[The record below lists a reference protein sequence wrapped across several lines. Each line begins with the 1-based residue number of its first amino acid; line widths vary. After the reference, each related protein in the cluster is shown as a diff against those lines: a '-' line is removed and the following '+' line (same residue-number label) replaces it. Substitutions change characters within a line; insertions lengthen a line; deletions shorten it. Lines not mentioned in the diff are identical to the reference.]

1 MTNFPIAASAS
12 APTASRRAQ
21 ANALQQNA
29 GLPGAVQA
37 DKSSFRDALVQ
48 MLGKGVA
55 NAFSAAGDPA
65 VVSSKADSGRKT
77 DAQTDPAL
85 DSSVLPN
92 GLALPLPPVL
102 TSALAPA
109 APVAGAALDASALP
123 NGLALPLSPVL
134 TSALA
139 PAAAATAAAPAL
151 DASALPLRRGLTSAL
166 APEATA
172 VPALDASALPL
183 RRGLTSA
190 LAPAAA
196 TATAT
201 ATEAPALDAS
211 ALPLRRGWTSA
222 LAPEATAAPALDA
235 SALPLRRGWT
245 SALAPAATA
254 TATATAATATDA
266 PALDA
271 SALPLPQALAS
282 ALIPA
287 AATAGPA
294 LDASALPVPQ
304 VLVSALIPAATGQ
317 ASLRTVLA
325 SSKAA
330 LDPQTGADTADV
342 LDASALPAGLAPAH
356 LVAKTAP
363 ANALLAVAPE
373 PLKDALAA
381 PVFETASSRTEPP
394 VAFSI
399 AAQAAEMGGSTP
411 TRGVPEPSA
420 SVQTRVGERAWDQ
433 AVGEKLVWM
442 VNQKHQVAQLHLNPP
457 ELGPLKISISLDQNQ
472 ASAQFFSAHASVR
485 EALETAMPRLRE
497 MLADSGI
504 TLGNASVGTEAFR
517 EPTQQQPRAHVTQS
531 DAFAADSGTVSS
543 AERLLRPM
551 LGLVDTFA

>member
-1 MTNFPIAASAS
+1 M
-12 APTASRRAQ
+12 
-21 ANALQQNA
+21 
-29 GLPGAVQA
+29 
-37 DKSSFRDALVQ
+37 
-48 MLGKGVA
+48 
-55 NAFSAAGDPA
+55 
-65 VVSSKADSGRKT
+65 
-77 DAQTDPAL
+77 
-85 DSSVLPN
+85 
-92 GLALPLPPVL
+92 
-102 TSALAPA
+102 
-109 APVAGAALDASALP
+109 
-123 NGLALPLSPVL
+123 
-134 TSALA
+134 
-139 PAAAATAAAPAL
+139 
-151 DASALPLRRGLTSAL
+151 
-166 APEATA
+166 
-172 VPALDASALPL
+172 
-183 RRGLTSA
+183 
-190 LAPAAA
+190 
-196 TATAT
+196 
-201 ATEAPALDAS
+201 
-211 ALPLRRGWTSA
+211 
-222 LAPEATAAPALDA
+222 
-235 SALPLRRGWT
+235 
-245 SALAPAATA
+245 
-254 TATATAATATDA
+254 
-266 PALDA
+266 
-271 SALPLPQALAS
+271 
-282 ALIPA
+282 
-287 AATAGPA
+287 
-294 LDASALPVPQ
+294 
-304 VLVSALIPAATGQ
+304 
-317 ASLRTVLA
+317 LA

>member
-172 VPALDASALPL
+172 
-183 RRGLTSA
+183 
-190 LAPAAA
+190 
-196 TATAT
+196 
-201 ATEAPALDAS
+201 
-211 ALPLRRGWTSA
+211 
-222 LAPEATAAPALDA
+222 APALDA

-254 TATATAATATDA
+254 TATATAATATEA

-294 LDASALPVPQ
+294 LDASALPLPK